1 MEKTFPSRILGLSLE
16 SCQGLSLHDHN
27 PAEDLSQCQLLIKG
41 FCTNLLAHHLRSRV
55 HSQSHLLRVYT
66 YIDKY
71 LFPPNC
77 WQCSKNGFLAW
88 LSDSKDQSA
97 EVFTIW
103 DCVVVDLAAC
113 QSSLAVH
120 GTLSVFLSWPL
131 EGQLPDGQGN
141 LERWEWL
148 LLPECSFW
156 PAFTWR
162 PLSSVGKPLLLPS
175 MRLLSGLGWRWFLW
189 LPCKT
194 QGLSG
199 LRAGTFSTMTG

>member
-1 MEKTFPSRILGLSLE
+1 MEKTFPSSILGLSLE
-16 SCQGLSLHDHN
+16 SCQGLSLHDHS
-27 PAEDLSQCQLLIKG
+27 PAEDLNQCQLLIKG
-41 FCTNLLAHHLRSRV
+41 FWTNLLAHHLRSRV
-55 HSQSHLLRVYT
+55 YSQSHLIRVDT

-88 LSDSKDQSA
+88 LTESKDQSA

-113 QSSLAVH
+113 QSSLAAH
-120 GTLSVFLSWPL
+120 GTLSVLLSWPL

-148 LLPECSFW
+148 LLPEGSFW
-156 PAFTWR
+156 PAVTWKL
-162 PLSSVGKPLLLPS
+162 LSSAGMPLLLPS

-194 QGLSG
+194 QALSG